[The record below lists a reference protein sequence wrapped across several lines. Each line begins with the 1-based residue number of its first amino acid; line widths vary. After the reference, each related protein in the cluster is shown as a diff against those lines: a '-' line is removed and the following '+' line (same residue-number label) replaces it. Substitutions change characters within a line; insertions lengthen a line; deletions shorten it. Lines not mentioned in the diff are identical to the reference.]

1 MEEIRYAINS
11 LAFVIALGNLAVV
24 VAIIAGHWRKP

>member
-1 MEEIRYAINS
+1 MEEIRHAINS
-11 LAFVIALGNLAVV
+11 LALIIALGNLAIV